1 MLVELSIENLGIIE
15 NVRVS
20 FDGGFTAFTGETGAG
35 KTMLVEAINLVVGRR
50 ADVSVIRDGAEEARV
65 EARFITNTAEGEVET
80 ILCRVLHREGRSRAY
95 INDRMATV
103 ASLAEIG
110 DELVDIHGQHAHQRL
125 LSLSTQRNSLDQFGN
140 VSTTELQSAREAV
153 THIDANLAA
162 LGGDEKSR
170 VREIDLL
177 QFQCDEIESS
187 RITNPDEDLQLSQEE
202 DMLTDVV
209 RHQESL
215 QKIVS
220 LLSDDGAVVDLLG
233 EAVSAM
239 APVTSLPALSERLRS
254 LAAEAKDVADT
265 VRDAAEGSEHDPAR
279 LEEIRLRRQSLR
291 DLMRKYG
298 DSLSDVM
305 AFGAEARER
314 LNELLGYAERVSELE
329 KAKAVALRDLAKC
342 QKEVGNARREVAPK
356 LATAVQKRLR
366 QLALPN
372 ATVQVAV
379 GDIDSDPAGESV
391 VFMLAAN
398 PGSAPQPIAKVAS
411 GGELAR
417 VMLAL
422 RLVLTGDPAT
432 MVFDEVDA
440 GIGGEAAVAVA
451 TALRELGNDHQVIA
465 VTHLA
470 QVAASA
476 HGQVAVSKSVKG
488 GKTFGAATRVAETSV
503 QLRLPACC
511 RVELPM
517 NQPMPMLA
525 TFSRSLVVKRSVLS
539 VPRSGFTP
547 GGL

>member
-20 FDGGFTAFTGETGAG
+20 FDKGFTAFTGETGAG

-65 EARFITNTAEGEVET
+65 EARFVTQSSEGEVET

-140 VSTTELQSAREAV
+140 VSTTELQAAREAV

-170 VREIDLL
+170 NREIDLL

-187 RITNPDEDLQLSQEE
+187 RISGPEEDQELSQEE
-202 DMLTDVV
+202 DVLTDVV

-220 LLSDDGAVVDLLG
+220 LLSDDGAVIDLLG
-233 EAVSAM
+233 QAVSAM
-239 APVTSLPALSERLRS
+239 APVASLPTLAERLRS
-254 LAAEAKDVADT
+254 LAAEAKDVSDT
-265 VRDAAEGSEHDPAR
+265 VRDAAEGSEQDPAR
-279 LEEIRLRRQSLR
+279 LEEIRLRRQNLR

-298 DSLSDVM
+298 DTLSDVM

-314 LNELLGYAERVSELE
+314 LDELTGYAERVSELE
-329 KAKAVALRDLAKC
+329 KAKAAALRHLLAC
-342 QKEVGNARREVAPK
+342 QKEVGNARRGVAPK

-379 GDIDSDPAGESV
+379 GDIDTDPSGESV

-398 PGSAPQPIAKVAS
+398 PGSAPQPITKVAS

-451 TALRELGNDHQVIA
+451 TALRELGSGHQVIA

-488 GKTFGAATRVAETSV
+488 GKTFGAAARVAESE
-503 QLRLPACC
+503 RASEIA
-511 RVELPM
+511 R
-517 NQPMPMLA
+517 MLSGGVA
-525 TFSRSLVVKRSVLS
+525 DESANAHARDLLQTLGGQKKRSQ
-539 VPRSGFTP
+539 RS
-547 GGL
+547 

>member
-20 FDGGFTAFTGETGAG
+20 FDKGFTAFTGETGAG

-125 LSLSTQRNSLDQFGN
+125 LSLSMQRNSLDQFGN
-140 VSTTELQSAREAV
+140 VSTIELQYAREAV

-187 RITNPDEDLQLSQEE
+187 RIANPDEDLALSQEE
-202 DMLTDVV
+202 DKLTDVV

-239 APVTSLPALSERLRS
+239 APVASLPALFERLRS

-488 GKTFGAATRVAETSV
+488 GKTFGAATRVAENERATEIA
-503 QLRLPACC
+503 R
-511 RVELPM
+511 
-517 NQPMPMLA
+517 MLSGGVA
-525 TFSRSLVVKRSVLS
+525 DESANAHARDLLEKLGGQKKRSQ
-539 VPRSGFTP
+539 RSS
-547 GGL
+547 

>member
-20 FDGGFTAFTGETGAG
+20 FDKGFTAFTGETGAG

-65 EARFITNTAEGEVET
+65 EARFVTNTDAGEVET

-125 LSLSTQRNSLDQFGN
+125 LSLTTQRNSLDQFGKVN
-140 VSTTELQSAREAV
+140 TSELRAAREAV

-187 RITNPDEDLQLSQEE
+187 RITNPDEDLALSQEE

-215 QKIVS
+215 QRIVS

-233 EAVSAM
+233 EAVSAI

-254 LAAEAKDVADT
+254 LAAEAKDVSDT
-265 VRDAAEGSEHDPAR
+265 VRDAAEGSEHDPDR
-279 LEEIRLRRQSLR
+279 LEEIRLRRQALR

-298 DSLSDVM
+298 DSLIDVM
-305 AFGAEARER
+305 AFGSEARER
-314 LNELLGYAERVSELE
+314 LDELTGYAERVKELE
-329 KAKAVALRDLAKC
+329 KAKTTALRHLVSC
-342 QKEVGNARREVAPK
+342 QKEVGNARRAVAPK
-356 LATAVQKRLR
+356 LASAVQKRLR

-379 GDIDSDPAGESV
+379 GDIETDPAGESV

-398 PGSAPQPIAKVAS
+398 PGSAPAPIAKVAS

-488 GKTFGAATRVAETSV
+488 GKTFGAATRVAENERASEIA
-503 QLRLPACC
+503 R
-511 RVELPM
+511 
-517 NQPMPMLA
+517 MLSGGVA
-525 TFSRSLVVKRSVLS
+525 DDSANAHARDLLEKLGGQKKRSQ
-539 VPRSGFTP
+539 RSS
-547 GGL
+547 